1 GKNSGGGG
9 NIRTEKIFVKGLPPT
24 LTEYGRRDAREFKG
38 GVKCPLMAEL
48 ELFGGVCSVWGLFG
62 KGLAQLKF

>member
-1 GKNSGGGG
+1 GRNSGGGG